1 MTRLESPGRFG
12 PDALNSSKVCPDSG
26 CTASQSW
33 GPGFGIGQNSE
44 ASAENAR
51 RRTGDNP
58 DRSPMAARLI
68 SGLGG
73 SKAMVKNATQ
83 RIAPVFHAGA
93 ELSTSY
99 ETGRQPARFPRAC
112 CKARRLLW
120 SARRAQRFAVPSKN
134 PASRAG
140 REGIRPFRARAQRLS
155 TRARAI
161 PERRQ
166 FECRACD
173 SFLSRASSI
182 HANRRGKVLHLCK
195 ARFCLRP
202 QAFPTKLVE
211 SVANDCCSA

>member
-26 CTASQSW
+26 CRGRQSW
-33 GPGFGIGQNSE
+33 GPGFGIAQNSE

-58 DRSPMAARLI
+58 DRSPTAARPI

-93 ELSTSY
+93 ELNTSCG
-99 ETGRQPARFPRAC
+99 TVRLPDRFPRAC

-120 SARRAQRFAVPSKN
+120 SARRGQRFGVGLGN
-134 PASRAG
+134 PLSHAAP
-140 REGIRPFRARAQRLS
+140 EGIRPFHARAQPLS
-155 TRARAI
+155 LRAPAI
-161 PERRQ
+161 PAHRQ
-166 FECRACD
+166 FEYRVCD
-173 SFLSRASSI
+173 SFLS
-182 HANRRGKVLHLCK
+182 HANSIRAKRRGKVLRLCT
-195 ARFCLRP
+195 ARLRP
-202 QAFPTKLVE
+202 RLRAGPMKPV
-211 SVANDCCSA
+211 

>member
-1 MTRLESPGRFG
+1 MTRLESPGRVG

-58 DRSPMAARLI
+58 DRSPTAARLI

-99 ETGRQPARFPRAC
+99 ETGRHPARFPRAC
-112 CKARRLLW
+112 CKAPRLLW
-120 SARRAQRFAVPSKN
+120 SAIRARQFAVALKN
-134 PASRAG
+134 PLSRAEP
-140 REGIRPFRARAQRLS
+140 EGTRPFHARARSRS
-155 TRARAI
+155 RRDRAI
-161 PERRQ
+161 PAHRQ
-166 FECRACD
+166 FECRGGD
-173 SFLSRASSI
+173 RFLSRASSI
-182 HANRRGKVLHLCK
+182 HANRREKVLRLCK
-195 ARFCLRP
+195 ARLRPRP
-202 QAFPTKLVE
+202 QAGPTKH
-211 SVANDCCSA
+211 AGFAA